1 LKQRTER
8 RRESAEAEKI
18 DQASKRPDQSGQ
30 LCHIYG
36 DILIEPNE
44 WIREACR
51 EAIRSVKDGGG
62 PFGAVLVQ
70 VDDETGE
77 VIRTWK
83 GRNQVAD
90 HNDPTAHA
98 EISVIR
104 AACSDL
110 GVYGLG
116 VIDRS
121 QARLPQRCATSHC
134 ELYSSCEPCP
144 MCYSAALWAR
154 IPVLVFSATCYEASH
169 PDVGF
174 SDEAIYEDLQRGYA
188 DRRIRVRQSICST
201 TLDAFKKWKK
211 SCNPRY

>member
-1 LKQRTER
+1 MKQSTER
-8 RRESAEAEKI
+8 QRKPTNVKKTDSPLKELI
-18 DQASKRPDQSGQ
+18 QSGQ
-30 LCHIYG
+30 LCHIYR
-36 DILIEPNE
+36 DIVVEPDK
-44 WIREACR
+44 WISEACQ
-51 EAIRSVKDGGG
+51 EAIRSVEAGGG

-83 GRNQVAD
+83 DHNHVTD

-98 EISVIR
+98 EITVIR
-104 AACSDL
+104 SACNEL
-110 GVYGLG
+110 GVYDLG

-121 QARLPQRCATSHC
+121 QARLPQRCLTSHC

-144 MCYSAALWAR
+144 MCYSAVLWAR
-154 IPVLVFSATCYEASH
+154 IHVLVFSATRYEASH

-174 SDEAIYEDLQRGYA
+174 SDNAIYEDLQRDYR
-188 DRRIRVRQSICST
+188 DRCIRVHQSICPT
-201 TLDAFKKWKK
+201 TLDAFEKWKK